1 MKSETD
7 LHCLKSLYDV
17 AQNLIK
23 EKLTN
28 LEMPMQ
34 ELNEQ
39 NELASTFVGLTV
51 AAKQPKL
58 EGVSSGL
65 FARFTPTN
73 ESSLKHK

>member
-1 MKSETD
+1 
-7 LHCLKSLYDV
+7 
-17 AQNLIK
+17 
-23 EKLTN
+23 
-28 LEMPMQ
+28 MPMQ